1 MKKIIFCLL
10 ILFIF
15 FTSNSY
21 ALSKKC
27 VYVNSYH
34 IGYIWSDT
42 IAREINNILKET
54 CEVIEIDLNSKIK
67 KDIIS
72 IKKRS
77 LEAKKL
83 IDKINPDIIITSD
96 DNAAK
101 YLIKPYFSNSEIPIV
116 FSGINWNAKDY
127 NFSDEYVTGIL
138 EILPISNLFKIA
150 SSLTTGNKA
159 LFLGD
164 DTITDKKDLN
174 KFIEY
179 SKNHNI
185 NLHSKLVDNVND
197 WKNKYL
203 KAQEEY
209 DFIILGHNSSI
220 KGWNDNEI
228 KRFVLKNSNKLVLS
242 TYSWM
247 MPFSMIGLIIKA
259 EEQGIWAGTT
269 AKAILNGFKIKKI
282 PITSNKT
289 WNNYINIKL
298 LNSAKIKIPR
308 DLLTRSKRIEE
319 N

>member
-197 WKNKYL
+197 WKSKYL